1 MADRSNR
8 NDDDLL
14 VQHIRTRAREAVWE
28 FLQEVQDKVERDVD
42 NRLKQLGRNDPEP
55 EVAVKSSKTSC
66 GSKGEWD
73 GLENG
78 TDDLFLR
85 HFREG
90 RTALNSSD
98 LSTAIWH
105 FNFCAQLPVA
115 SSKKAMALQQLEK
128 ALAIRRRMQPP
139 SA

>member
-14 VQHIRTRAREAVWE
+14 EQHIKTRAREAVWE

-42 NRLKQLGRNDPEP
+42 NRLKQLGRSDDQPELT
-55 EVAVKSSKTSC
+55 AASTKTSC

-73 GLENG
+73 GLESG
-78 TDDLFLR
+78 TDELFLR
-85 HFREG
+85 HFRQG
-90 RTALNSSD
+90 RSALNQNE

-105 FNFCAQLPVA
+105 FSLCAQLPV
-115 SSKKAMALQQLEK
+115 SSAKRAMAVQQLEK
-128 ALAIRRRMQPP
+128 ALAIRRRAQPP